1 MKEKLYLAQRIAM
14 ILIAFGI
21 LTFSNSCKD
30 DDKDEPKEEKTVLTV
45 NGSSIAK
52 HTFPGL
58 FDGGKGI
65 DYKQSFKINSSEEW
79 TLNNNAD
86 WLNVSPTSGS
96 GDVDVVIYPTKENKT
111 DQERV
116 DSLILASSDVRVT
129 IYITQKAGKPVCK
142 VVPKNEVALYD
153 CVAWE
158 YEATPNV
165 NDFQYIVLKESA
177 YKRLTE
183 NELISMIQQE
193 ERLKYADEYLTGLAY
208 DSDGNSIEDETTYYF
223 ASLAYNKDGE
233 AGMLQ
238 EVKIKTPPYYNYN
251 DDAWVSFD
259 NVEANLSE
267 GFWFDTKK
275 EGYCNTYHM
284 IYGISDSYY
293 NKAVFAFEINYY
305 LKNNKTK
312 HWLAE
317 NEDMEIVTDYPNNHT
332 FTYYTYYLPLYPIC
346 FAYGWGIFKDGKLSS
361 DILGFSWDTSSSE
374 VIQNRSKH
382 NKIELTNFVIERSKV
397 EQRTKQ
403 AHLNK

>member
-1 MKEKLYLAQRIAM
+1 MNKKFYLMQKIAM
-14 ILIAFGI
+14 TLIAICI
-21 LTFSNSCKD
+21 LTFNSSCKD
-30 DDKDEPKEEKTVLTV
+30 EPTELSV

-65 DYKQSFKINSSEEW
+65 DYKQTFKIKSNKEW
-79 TLNNNAD
+79 TLSGEVD
-86 WLNVSPTSGS
+86 WLNISPTSGN
-96 GDVDVVIYPTKENKT
+96 GDVDIVIYPINENKT
-111 DQERV
+111 DQDKV
-116 DSLILASSDVRVT
+116 DTLIVT
-129 IYITQKAGKPVCK
+129 APDITITICITQQAGMPVCK
-142 VVPKNEVALYD
+142 VLPKNEVALYD
-153 CVAWE
+153 CMAWE

-165 NDFQYIVLKESA
+165 NDFQYIVLEEKE

-183 NELISMIQQE
+183 NELISKIQQD

-208 DSDGNSIEDETTYYF
+208 DSDGNRIEEETTYYF
-223 ASLAYNKDGE
+223 ASLAYDKEGK

-238 EVKIKTPPYYNYN
+238 ELKIKTPPYYSYN

-259 NVEANLSE
+259 NVGANLSE

-284 IYGISDSYY
+284 IYGISDTYY

-317 NEDMEIVTDYPNNHT
+317 YEEMEIVTDYPNNHT
-332 FTYYTYYLPLYPIC
+332 FAYYTYYLPVYPIC
-346 FAYGWGIFKDGKLSS
+346 FAYAWGIFKDGKTSS
-361 DILGFSWDTSSSE
+361 DILGFSWDTSNSE
-374 VIQNRSKH
+374 SMSNRSQH
-382 NKIELTNFVIERSKV
+382 RENKPSNFIIERSKV
-397 EQRTKQ
+397 EQRTKH